1 MTYFASGAT
10 MTSFFGISVM
20 STSVVSTR
28 AAMDA
33 AFSMALMVTLKRNG
47 LVGEGEMLRFNPNI
61 HTSDMIW
68 IYLCGVKDTRGEQV
82 LVDVSGGVVAESEW
96 LVSALFSNYLTLKTG
111 ILCNLLDWSG
121 E

>member
-33 AFSMALMVTLKRNG
+33 AFSMALMVTLKRNF
-47 LVGEGEMLRFNPNI
+47 LVGEGEVLHFNQKAINQRRYGFTFAGSRTP
-61 HTSDMIW
+61 
-68 IYLCGVKDTRGEQV
+68 
-82 LVDVSGGVVAESEW
+82 VASK
-96 LVSALFSNYLTLKTG
+96 SS
-111 ILCNLLDWSG
+111 
-121 E
+121 